1 MNPAVPSLAETS
13 ALLRSRRSIKPADMD
28 AGREIDRS
36 LLLEL
41 LEDAAWAPT
50 HGLTEPWRF
59 RIYTGEARMSLASA
73 LQGLYR
79 QTTPPA
85 EFREDKFEKLGI
97 NPTLAPVIVIAW
109 VEPQQ
114 GGKIPEIEEIEA
126 GACALQNLSLSATAA
141 GIGSFWSSPPL
152 MYTSEFKEWLGID
165 AHHHCLGLI
174 YLGYP
179 RTDRPSPRSAR
190 SPISDKITWADA

>member
-28 AGREIDRS
+28 VSRGVDQA

-41 LEDAAWAPT
+41 LENAAWAPT

-59 RIYTGEARMSLASA
+59 SVFTGGARSSLASA
-73 LQGLYR
+73 LQTLYR
-79 QTTPPA
+79 QVTPPT

-109 VEPQQ
+109 VEPQPR
-114 GGKIPEIEEIEA
+114 GKIPEIEEIEA

-152 MYTSEFKEWLGID
+152 IYTSEFKEWLGIA

-179 RTDRPSPRSAR
+179 RADRPAPRSVR
-190 SPISDKITWADA
+190 RPISDNITWADA